1 MLSIPFYQE
10 NKAYLYYLQSFTVNV
25 ITSHSIIIQVQIK
38 SNDQNRRTLGRRIE
52 EYWVGIIKKTSAT
65 QIVAQRNPS
74 AICFHV
80 ISYYGQSCCFTL
92 ETLFTSFNFLSNSI
106 EKFNSLKQTCF
117 SLTIYLSVFSLSP
130 PLLIWH
136 TIPILHQ
143 TPQK

>member
-65 QIVAQRNPS
+65 
-74 AICFHV
+74 
-80 ISYYGQSCCFTL
+80 
-92 ETLFTSFNFLSNSI
+92 
-106 EKFNSLKQTCF
+106 
-117 SLTIYLSVFSLSP
+117 
-130 PLLIWH
+130 
-136 TIPILHQ
+136 
-143 TPQK
+143 